1 MIKSIQSNEIFNTPF
16 SSNKSWTLSASSSVQ
31 TVEEG
36 FFVSS
41 SYNFFDSASAAQ
53 YGFVVD
59 EQNTNG
65 SYKRLVYQLVKNAY
79 YNPNIAQSFGLETTD
94 TDKVVKILQNT
105 CVRITL
111 PRIYFGESILRDSV
125 LLIDRSKDKDYTI
138 YDDTYGNLYVDGT
151 HFIDY
156 TDTTSSLYPAPTV
169 NFTATPLSGFAPFS
183 TTFTPYHFTYCHWIW
198 WNI

>member
-1 MIKSIQSNEIFNTPF
+1 
-16 SSNKSWTLSASSSVQ
+16 
-31 TVEEG
+31 VEEG

-151 HFIDY
+151 HFID
-156 TDTTSSLYPAPTV
+156 
-169 NFTATPLSGFAPFS
+169 
-183 TTFTPYHFTYCHWIW
+183 
-198 WNI
+198 